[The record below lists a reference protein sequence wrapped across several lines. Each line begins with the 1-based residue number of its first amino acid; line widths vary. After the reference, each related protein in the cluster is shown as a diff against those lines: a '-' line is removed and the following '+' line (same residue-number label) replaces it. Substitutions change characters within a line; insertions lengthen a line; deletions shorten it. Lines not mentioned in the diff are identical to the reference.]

1 MTARR
6 TSASPSASAGW
17 PPAAANAV
25 GPLAGLRVLDLADES
40 GALTGKLL
48 GDLGADVIAVEPPGG
63 VRSRTIGPFWRDEPH
78 PDRSLF
84 HWYYGTSKR
93 SMVLDLDRA
102 EGRAALARLA
112 AAADV
117 LIETAP
123 PGAMDRAGLGC
134 GALAIRNPGL
144 VFTSITPFGQSGP
157 WRDRLGSDM
166 VAAALAGMV
175 YVNGFPDAPPL
186 HPLGLQAFHSA
197 AFYAAVATL
206 AALHARERLG
216 RGQHVDVSV
225 LEATAAAVESVAGFY
240 RQNGTVQ
247 RRNGSLHWTRYFRV
261 ARCRDGYL
269 LHCTMGDWTSLIEW
283 VKADGKAAD
292 LDSPA
297 WEDFNHRRTYAEH
310 LFDVLDEW
318 VKDQAVADVVA
329 GAQLRRIP
337 YAMVMPPE
345 AQHANEQLAARGFYV
360 PVEHPELGVT
370 ILYPGAPYL
379 FGATPWAIRRRPPL
393 LGEHTVAVLS
403 ALGLTADQ
411 IAAARGDDRVTTT
424 RAPGDDRGAPAYAT
438 GDDAGAGACAAG
450 EDAAHTGARAAVGP
464 YGPPP
469 PATASGSGPRALD
482 GVTVLDFTWVVA
494 GPVATR
500 ILADQGAR
508 VIKVERRDS
517 LDFGARR
524 GGFSGN
530 LNRGKESVVIA
541 MDRSEGLEL
550 ARRLVA
556 GADVVIDNFSAR
568 VMRNWGLDYGGLQA
582 IRPDIIAVSMSG
594 FGLTGPHRD
603 YVSYGPTLQALS
615 GFTLLMREEG
625 GEPAGW
631 GYSYADMAGG
641 AAAALATLAALHHKR
656 RTGEGQLIDLAQF
669 ENACALIGPAL
680 LDFTA
685 NGRPARPFGNG
696 SQERPGAPYGVYPC
710 RGDDRWCAITVFDD
724 AEWQRLAAALGHPPW
739 TAEPR
744 FASLASRRAH
754 AADLDRHLSA
764 WTRARGA
771 HDAMET
777 LQRAGVAAGVV
788 ANAVDLCERNVQ
800 LAARG
805 YCVRLA
811 TPEGE
816 EVVVDGVPFSLSITP
831 GYVAA
836 PGPLAGEHGE
846 RVLTE
851 MLGIAPSE
859 VTRLRAIGVIG

>member
-1 MTARR
+1 VT
-6 TSASPSASAGW
+6 ASA
-17 PPAAANAV
+17 PAG

-40 GALTGKLL
+40 GALAGKLM
-48 GDLGADVIAVEPPGG
+48 GDLGADVIAVEPPHGA
-63 VRSRTIGPFWRDEPH
+63 RSRTIGPFWRDEPH

-93 SMVLDLDRA
+93 SVVLGLDRP

-112 AAADV
+112 GGADV

-123 PGAMDRAGLGC
+123 PGTMERAGLGY
-134 GALAIRNPGL
+134 GALAARHPGL
-144 VFTSITPFGQSGP
+144 VFTSITPFGQTGP

-197 AFYAAVATL
+197 AFYAVIATL
-206 AALHARERLG
+206 TALHARERLG

-225 LEATAAAVESVAGFY
+225 LEATTAAVEPVAGFY
-240 RQNGTVQ
+240 HQNGTVH

-269 LHCTMGDWTSLIEW
+269 LHCTLGDWTSLIEW

-292 LDSPA
+292 LGGPE
-297 WEDFNHRRTYAEH
+297 WEDFNHRRTHAEH

-318 VKDQAVADVVA
+318 VKDQAVAGVVE

-337 YAMVMPPE
+337 YAMVLPPE

-360 PVEHPELGVT
+360 PVEHPELGAT

-393 LGEHTVAVLS
+393 LGEHTAEVLG
-403 ALGLTADQ
+403 ALGLTAAE
-411 IAAARGDDRVTTT
+411 IAAARGDDGGAPAY
-424 RAPGDDRGAPAYAT
+424 APGDDRWAA
-438 GDDAGAGACAAG
+438 ACAPGDGETHAG
-450 EDAAHTGARAAVGP
+450 TRAAPGP
-464 YGPPP
+464 RVPPSI
-469 PATASGSGPRALD
+469 ATAARRGARALD
-482 GVTVLDFTWVVA
+482 GVTVLDFTWIVA

-517 LDFGARR
+517 LDFGTRR
-524 GGFSGN
+524 GGFTGN

-541 MDRSEGLEL
+541 MERPEGLAL

-556 GADVVIDNFSAR
+556 TADVVIDNFSAR
-568 VMRNWGLDYGGLQA
+568 VMRNWGLDYAGLAA

-615 GFTLLMREEG
+615 GFTLLMREED

-631 GYSYADMAGG
+631 GYSYADMAAG
-641 AAAALATLAALHHKR
+641 AVAALAALTALHHR
-656 RTGEGQLIDLAQF
+656 HRTGEGQLIDLAQF
-669 ENACALIGPAL
+669 ENTCALMGPAL

-685 NGRPARPFGNG
+685 NGRPARPFGNR

-724 AEWQRLAAALGHPPW
+724 AEWRRLAAALGHPPW

-754 AADLDRHLSA
+754 VAALDQHLSA
-764 WTRARGA
+764 WTRA
-771 HDAMET
+771 HDAHEVMNT
-777 LQRAGVAAGVV
+777 LQGAGVAAGVV
-788 ANAVDLCERNVQ
+788 ADAVDLCNRDPQ
-800 LAARG
+800 LAARD
-805 YCVRLA
+805 YWAKLA
-811 TPEGE
+811 TPEGDA
-816 EVVVDGVPFSLSITP
+816 VVVDGVPFGLSLTP
-831 GYVAA
+831 GYVTA
-836 PGPLAGEHGE
+836 PGPLLGEDTE
-846 RVLTE
+846 RVLAE
-851 MLGIAPSE
+851 MFAIAPDE
-859 VTRLRAIGVIG
+859 IARLRAAGVIG

>member
-1 MTARR
+1 MIAGHAHGTA
-6 TSASPSASAGW
+6 SGA
-17 PPAAANAV
+17 PATAD
-25 GPLAGLRVLDLADES
+25 GPLAGLRILDLADES
-40 GALTGKLL
+40 GALAGKLL

-63 VRSRTIGPFWRDEPH
+63 ARSRAIGPFWRDEPH

-84 HWYYGTSKR
+84 HWYYATSKR
-93 SMVLDLDRA
+93 SVVLDLDRP

-112 AAADV
+112 AGADV

-123 PGAMDRAGLGC
+123 PGAMERAGLGYA
-134 GALAIRNPGL
+134 ALAARHPGL

-175 YVNGFPDAPPL
+175 YVNGFPEAPPL

-206 AALHARERLG
+206 AALHAREGLG
-216 RGQHVDVSV
+216 RGQNVDVSI
-225 LEATAAAVESVAGFY
+225 LETTAAAVEPVAGFY
-240 RQNGTVQ
+240 HQNGTVQ

-292 LDSPA
+292 LVGPE

-318 VKDQAVADVVA
+318 VRDQAVADVVES
-329 GAQLRRIP
+329 AQLRRIP
-337 YAMVMPPE
+337 YAMVLPPE

-360 PVEHPELGVT
+360 PVEHPELGAT

-393 LGEHTVAVLS
+393 LGEHTVEVLG
-403 ALGLTADQ
+403 ALGLTAAE
-411 IAAARGDDRVTTT
+411 IATARGDE
-424 RAPGDDRGAPAYAT
+424 RGALTVARSSDRA
-438 GDDAGAGACAAG
+438 AAG
-450 EDAAHTGARAAVGP
+450 SAAHAPSGAHIAPRPHA
-464 YGPPP
+464 PP
-469 PATASGSGPRALD
+469 PAAPALDSHAAPSASQACRQSTRALD

-517 LDFGARR
+517 LDFGTRR
-524 GGFSGN
+524 GGFGGN

-541 MDRSEGLEL
+541 MERPDGLEL
-550 ARRLVA
+550 ARRLVGA
-556 GADVVIDNFSAR
+556 ADVVIDNFSTR
-568 VMRNWGLDYGGLQA
+568 VMRNWGLDYAGLAA
-582 IRPDIIAVSMSG
+582 IRSDIIAVSMSG

-641 AAAALATLAALHHKR
+641 AAAALATLAALRYRR
-656 RTGEGQLIDLAQF
+656 RTGKGQLIDLAQF
-669 ENACALIGPAL
+669 ENTCALIGPAL

-685 NGRPARPFGNG
+685 NARPARPFGNR

-724 AEWQRLAAALGHPPW
+724 AEWQRLATALGHPPW

-744 FASLASRRAH
+744 FASLASRRTH
-754 AADLDRHLSA
+754 AAALDQHLSA
-764 WTRARGA
+764 WTCTHDA
-771 HDAMET
+771 HDLMEM
-777 LQRAGVAAGVV
+777 LQMAGVAAGVV
-788 ANAVDLCERNVQ
+788 ADAVDLCERNVQ
-800 LAARG
+800 LATRG
-805 YCVRLA
+805 YWVTLA
-811 TPEGE
+811 TPESDD
-816 EVVVDGVPFSLSITP
+816 VVVDGIPFGLSLTP
-831 GYVAA
+831 GHVAA
-836 PGPLAGEHGE
+836 PGPLLGEHTE
-846 RVLTE
+846 RVLADV
-851 MLGIAPSE
+851 LGIMPEESA
-859 VTRLRAIGVIG
+859 RLRATGIIG